1 MAMADDLNNLFR
13 NRINNMATAQE
24 IAEITQLNPSEAEQL
39 IRMGQNPNKFEM
51 ATAQEVAR
59 ATQLNPSEAEQLI
72 KMGQNPNKFEM
83 ATANDLVENFGVDKT
98 TAKNYFKNLPKN
110 KFLNA
115 TAQEIADIIGAN
127 VDDVKKYMDTVG
139 KAKNAGGMSKVLNVV
154 KGIGK
159 AVIPQT
165 PAGKA
170 LALGMIGS
178 QLFNNY
184 VSEPIAN
191 TIAEWT
197 TGNPNDMI
205 KVRTAEEIANS
216 GTNLRA
222 KGQVQKTSPDVTP
235 AQPIEQTPT
244 VSATRTTVQT
254 TAPTPKASSIEQ
266 YILANADPNANYVGN
281 IPPTTA
287 QPVDTSVANTN
298 TSIQPVTTNNVENT
312 TVQEASAQTL
322 PVPRAQTV
330 TNQAAPINPQ
340 YLEMYNSII
349 NQDRGQFS
357 ADNVMNAYRDMLARQ
372 QAIEQN
378 NPYYQGGVINPQGYN
393 IDLDKLKYDQTVQE
407 AYVRLTNPAMLPELR
422 VAQSR
427 QMYNAQMANQAGVP
441 YEDYIR
447 ATTKR
452 QASEIARIANEQSA
466 LMKLQANEATDMKT
480 KLDFLQK
487 AMEIEAQGQREIQ
500 KVIAE
505 GEYDL
510 ANTRLSNMGD
520 IDKAMITGAY
530 ELDKIAR
537 QNQGNL
543 DVAQLNNM
551 GDIALKRMELSDPY
565 TQLKNI
571 GSFYG
576 QTAYANPAVLRGI
589 LQSLPPR
596 LQTALFS
603 GQLTAEQINEIFQFT
618 NNQLMNQ
625 GQTPMNQNQFMNW
638 LRGIANGN

>member
-24 IAEITQLNPSEAEQL
+24 IA
-39 IRMGQNPNKFEM
+39 G
-51 ATAQEVAR
+51 

-72 KMGQNPNKFEM
+72 KMGQNPSKFEI
-83 ATANDLVENFGVDKT
+83 ATANDLVENYGVDKT
-98 TAKNYFKNLPKN
+98 TTKEYFKNLPKN
-110 KFLNA
+110 KSLNA
-115 TAQEIADIIGAN
+115 TAQEIADNIGAK
-127 VDDVKKYMDTVG
+127 VDDVKKYMDTVS
-139 KAKNAGGMSKVLNVV
+139 KAKNAGGMSKVLNTV
-154 KGIGK
+154 KNFGK

-165 PAGKA
+165 PAGRA

-197 TGNPNDMI
+197 AGDPNDMI

-216 GTNLRA
+216 GTNLRT
-222 KGQVQKTSPDVTP
+222 KGQVQKTSPDVTST
-235 AQPIEQTPT
+235 QPVEQTPT
-244 VSATRTTVQT
+244 TSTTQVIMQP
-254 TAPTPKASSIEQ
+254 TASTPKASSVEQ

-281 IPPTTA
+281 IPPTNI
-287 QPVDTSVANTN
+287 QPIDTPVANNN
-298 TSIQPVTTNNVENT
+298 TSMQPVTTNNAKNAIAQETN
-312 TVQEASAQTL
+312 VQTSPVSQAQ
-322 PVPRAQTV
+322 AV
-330 TNQAAPINPQ
+330 TNQPTTVNPQ
-340 YLEMYNSII
+340 YLEMYNNII

-378 NPYYQGGVINPQGYN
+378 NPYYQGGVINPQGYS
-393 IDLDKLKYDQTVQE
+393 IDLDKLKYDQSVQE
-407 AYVRLTNPAMLPELR
+407 AYIRLTNPAMLPELR

-441 YEDYIR
+441 YEDYIK
-447 ATTKR
+447 ATTER
-452 QASEIARIANEQSA
+452 QASEIARISNEQSA

-510 ANTRLSNMGD
+510 ANTRLSNVGN

-576 QTAYANPAVLRGI
+576 QTAYTNPAVLRGI
-589 LQSLPPR
+589 LQSLPPQ

-603 GQLTAEQINEIFQFT
+603 GQLKASQINEIFQFA
-618 NNQLMNQ
+618 NEELMKQ
-625 GQTPMNQNQFMNW
+625 GQPPMNQNQFMNW
-638 LRGIANGN
+638 LRGIANDN

>member
-1 MAMADDLNNLFR
+1 MADDLNNLFR

-24 IAEITQLNPSEAEQL
+24 IA
-39 IRMGQNPNKFEM
+39 G
-51 ATAQEVAR
+51 

-72 KMGQNPNKFEM
+72 KMGQNPSKFEI
-83 ATANDLVENFGVDKT
+83 ATANDLVENYGVDKT
-98 TAKNYFKNLPKN
+98 TTKEYFKNLPKN
-110 KFLNA
+110 KSLNA
-115 TAQEIADIIGAN
+115 TAQEIADNIGAK
-127 VDDVKKYMDTVG
+127 VDDVKKYMDTVS
-139 KAKNAGGMSKVLNVV
+139 KAKNAGGMSKVLNTV
-154 KGIGK
+154 KNFGK

-165 PAGKA
+165 PAGRA

-197 TGNPNDMI
+197 AGDPNDMI

-216 GTNLRA
+216 GTNLRT
-222 KGQVQKTSPDVTP
+222 KGQVQKTSPDVTST
-235 AQPIEQTPT
+235 QPVEQTPT
-244 VSATRTTVQT
+244 TSTTQVIMQP
-254 TAPTPKASSIEQ
+254 TASTPKASSVEQ

-281 IPPTTA
+281 IPPTNI
-287 QPVDTSVANTN
+287 QPIDTPVANNN
-298 TSIQPVTTNNVENT
+298 TSMQPVTTNNAKNAIAQETN
-312 TVQEASAQTL
+312 VQTSPVSQAQ
-322 PVPRAQTV
+322 AV
-330 TNQAAPINPQ
+330 TNQPTTVNPQ
-340 YLEMYNSII
+340 YLEMYNNII

-378 NPYYQGGVINPQGYN
+378 NPYYQGGVINPQGYS
-393 IDLDKLKYDQTVQE
+393 IDLDKLKYDQSVQE
-407 AYVRLTNPAMLPELR
+407 AYIRLTNPAMLPELR

-441 YEDYIR
+441 YEDYIK
-447 ATTKR
+447 ATTER
-452 QASEIARIANEQSA
+452 QASEIARISNEQSA

-510 ANTRLSNMGD
+510 ANTRLSNVGN

-576 QTAYANPAVLRGI
+576 QTAYTNPAVLRGI
-589 LQSLPPR
+589 LQSLPPQ

-603 GQLTAEQINEIFQFT
+603 GQLKASQINEIFQFA
-618 NNQLMNQ
+618 NEELMKQ
-625 GQTPMNQNQFMNW
+625 GQPPMNQNQFMNW
-638 LRGIANGN
+638 LRGIANDN

>member
-1 MAMADDLNNLFR
+1 MADDLNNLFR

-72 KMGQNPNKFEM
+72 KMGQNPNRFEM
-83 ATANDLVENFGVDKT
+83 ATANDLVENFGADKT
-98 TAKNYFKNLPKN
+98 NVKEYFKNLPKN
-110 KFLNA
+110 KSLNA
-115 TAQEIADIIGAN
+115 TAQEIADNIGAK
-127 VDDVKKYMDTVG
+127 VDDVKKYMDTIG

-170 LALGMIGS
+170 LALGMIGG

-197 TGNPNDMI
+197 AGNPNDMI

-222 KGQVQKTSPDVTP
+222 KGQVQKTKPDVTP
-235 AQPIEQTPT
+235 TQPAEQAPT
-244 VSATRTTVQT
+244 VSATKTTVQT
-254 TAPTPKASSIEQ
+254 TAPTPKVSSIEK

-281 IPPTTA
+281 IPPTTV
-287 QPVDTSVANTN
+287 QPVDAPVVNNNTGV
-298 TSIQPVTTNNVENT
+298 QPVPTNNVENT
-312 TVQEASAQTL
+312 VAQQSNAQAL
-322 PVPRAQTV
+322 PVSQTQAV
-330 TNQAAPINPQ
+330 TNQVTPVNPQ
-340 YLEMYNSII
+340 YLEMYNNII

-378 NPYYQGGVINPQGYN
+378 NPYYQGGVINPQGYS
-393 IDLDKLKYDQTVQE
+393 IDLDKLKYDQSVQE

-447 ATTKR
+447 ATTER
-452 QASEIARIANEQSA
+452 QANEIARIANEQSA

-576 QTAYANPAVLRGI
+576 QTAYTNPAVLRGI
-589 LQSLPPR
+589 LQTLPPQI
-596 LQTALFS
+596 QTALFS
-603 GQLTAEQINEIFQFT
+603 GQLQPAQINEIFQFT